1 MNKEITFDKLP
12 EAVTYL
18 TEQVSAIKEMVST
31 LRPSAPEER
40 SLIGIDE
47 ACEVVQKAKPTIY
60 ALVRKGI
67 IPAYKRGK
75 KLYFYREEL
84 LQWVEGGRRG
94 LTDTPSS
101 EEQLASMRAGVRRKP
116 KSLKG

>member
-1 MNKEITFDKLP
+1 MDKEITFDKLS

-18 TEQVSAIKEMVST
+18 TEQVSAIKEMVSA
-31 LRPSAPEER
+31 LRPPIPEDK

-47 ACEVVQKAKPTIY
+47 ACEVIQKAKPTIY

-75 KLYFYREEL
+75 KLYFYKEEP
-84 LQWVEGGRRG
+84 LQWVESGRKSIPYA
-94 LTDTPSS
+94 PSS
-101 EEQLASMRAGVRRKP
+101 EDQLSSIRAGIRHKP
-116 KSLKG
+116 KSFKG